1 MLRTAILAPLVLATV
16 AAVSLACDRDASR
29 SAERAEIA
37 GFYAGFMEAAANARL
52 EELDGYW
59 SDLCSETQRQQQ
71 EATLRT
77 ARASLDERL
86 DGQPIEFVVLLPDQ
100 FVFERIDLLQVR
112 VPAEQLAGVLEMRV
126 GAETMPLQETG
137 TSVTL
142 LREDGQWKVGTCDV
156 FSELGAD
163 DGPECQEVPTVM
175 AGTEATP
182 VTVPTPTPYPC

>member
-1 MLRTAILAPLVLATV
+1 MLRAAILTTLILAT
-16 AAVSLACDRDASR
+16 ASAFASACERDESLR
-29 SAERAEIA
+29 AERAEIA
-37 GFYAGFMEAAANARL
+37 GVYTRFLGAAANARL

-112 VPAEQLAGVLEMRV
+112 VPAEQPAGVLEMRV
-126 GAETMPLQETG
+126 GDESMPLQETG

-156 FSELGAD
+156 FSQLNIDE
-163 DGPECQEVPTVM
+163 GPMCAEVPTVM